1 MLETSLDGHDG
12 PLNKNYP
19 ACRIQG
25 AQLRN
30 ASLDV
35 SLLEV
40 SHHEAIRSETPELRE
55 DVPIFGELELGLSE
69 KRQKQN

>member
-1 MLETSLDGHDG
+1 MLETSFDGHDG

-40 SHHEAIRSETPELRE
+40 SHHEAIGSETPELRGRRA
-55 DVPIFGELELGLSE
+55 DFWRTGVRS
-69 KRQKQN
+69 Q